1 MGEEQGNFLLTRQ
14 ETSYTFLF
22 MVIHPSI
29 LALLG
34 EIAVFREKA
43 GMTESYFGRAA
54 VSDGNFIGD
63 LRAGRQPSLKLIDR
77 VREFMQSGPVSAERE
92 TAA

>member
-1 MGEEQGNFLLTRQ
+1 
-14 ETSYTFLF
+14 
-22 MVIHPSI
+22 MVLHPSI

-43 GMTESYFGRAA
+43 DMTESAFGRAA
-54 VSDGNFIGD
+54 INDPNFVGD

-77 VREFMQSGPVSAERE
+77 VREFMQRGAVAAEQESA
-92 TAA
+92 A